1 MTRTARPAP
10 RCIPPRRTRRSN
22 FHQLRFFGRKQLVD
36 LGDELVRELLT
47 LVLGAPFLVL
57 GHRFVL
63 EQFLEIVVGVATNV
77 AYRHLGALGLAAHVL
92 VEFAATLFGE
102 RRQRKTK
109 KKNQRHQKKPKNERQ
124 EDQNH
129 HLHH

>member
-36 LGDELVRELLT
+36 LGDVLVRELLN
-47 LVLGAPFLVL
+47 LVLGATFLVL

-63 EQFLEIVVGVATNV
+63 VLFLVFVVGVV
-77 AYRHLGALGLAAHVL
+77 SFVVFCFFGVFGFVVFVLDEIAAPFFCVWWL
-92 VEFAATLFGE
+92 
-102 RRQRKTK
+102 
-109 KKNQRHQKKPKNERQ
+109 
-124 EDQNH
+124 
-129 HLHH
+129 